1 MTCCAI
7 SGGNASRKGAKRPG
21 TIQAPQKSARSGP
34 ILAALICCLV
44 LVGCATTREPYSQ
57 ADAEKAEIAGFE
69 NVRIPLD
76 GEFSAFVKK
85 SYPRKRAD
93 VPVQYLAIS
102 GGGAG
107 GAFSVG
113 VLKAWS
119 ERGDRPAFDLVS
131 GVSTGA
137 LIAPFAFLG
146 SQYDDVLEHLYT
158 SGVAA
163 ELIDRKFIVRGVL
176 GESLYFQK
184 PLRQMVENYV
194 DRPLL
199 DQIAAEY
206 RKGRNLFVLTTNLD
220 TQRAVLWNMGAIA
233 DSSQPDA
240 LSLFQNVLIASASI
254 PGAFPAVQIK
264 ALVDGRPIVEMHS
277 DGGSSA
283 QIITVPEAILSNV
296 NLPVPP
302 EVRGSDMYLLVNNT
316 LMPEF
321 SITPN
326 STLSVSTRAY
336 SVLVKSQTRQSL
348 YAAYEY
354 SRRAGVGFHLAAI
367 DAAVPYK
374 ISDPFNN
381 TYMRAVFQIGYDRM
395 INGRLWQDRP
405 VFTPTDG
412 GSSRVTA
419 PVLVKETGGSR
430 QPN

>member
-1 MTCCAI
+1 MTCCAM
-7 SGGNASRKGAKRPG
+7 SGGEISRKGAICPG
-21 TIQAPQKSARSGP
+21 TIHGYRKAGRSRP

-44 LVGCATTREPYSQ
+44 LVGCTTTRESYSQ
-57 ADAEKAEIAGFE
+57 ADAERAEIAGFD
-69 NVRIPLD
+69 NVRAPLD
-76 GEFSAFVKK
+76 GEFGAFLNK
-85 SYPRKRAD
+85 SYPRIHPN
-93 VPVQYLAIS
+93 VPVKYLAIS

-119 ERGDRPAFDLVS
+119 ERGDRPTFDFVS

-146 SQYDDVLEHLYT
+146 PQYDDVLEHLYI

-163 ELIDRKFIVRGVL
+163 ELLDRKFIVRGVL
-176 GESLYFQK
+176 GESLYYQK
-184 PLRQMVENYV
+184 PLRQMVEQYV
-194 DRPLL
+194 DRPLV
-199 DQIAAEY
+199 DKIAAEY

-233 DSSQPDA
+233 DSPRPDA
-240 LSLFQNVLIASASI
+240 LGLFQNVLIASASI

-277 DGGSSA
+277 DGGPSA

-296 NLPVPP
+296 DLPVPAD
-302 EVRGSDMYLLVNNT
+302 VRGSDLYLLVNNT

-321 SITPN
+321 SITSN

-336 SVLVKSQTRQSL
+336 SILVKSQTRQSL

-374 ISDPFNN
+374 MNDPFNN

-395 INGRLWQDRP
+395 ANGRLWQDRP
-405 VFTPTDG
+405 VFTPTNG
-412 GSSRVTA
+412 GSSRVTTPA
-419 PVLVKETGGSR
+419 LVKETGGSR